1 MLTSFPPKK
10 GSVMSGSK
18 DRDSDRAVGKALGWC
33 MSGVMAGVRGVSINL
48 RTCPRHLL

>member
-18 DRDSDRAVGKALGWC
+18 DHNSDSAGGKALGWY
-33 MSGVMAGVRGVSINL
+33 MSGVMARARGVSINL
-48 RTCPRHLL
+48 RICPRHLL